1 MNPLTIWGT
10 VAKAG
15 DVSAHYRASG
25 AVDSAHSILRDETTL
40 PDDGIQITLC
50 HDDQVVLG
58 ELTYAELD
66 DQQTLRAV
74 AVIDGPLT
82 ESLAAFPGDL
92 YWSAELFAF
101 GPDVRGR
108 DVSTAERAELVGL
121 SITDSPAST
130 AAHTVPLQ
138 ILEGDYRDSVARF
151 HWPVSWAND
160 APLVGRALER
170 RSRDGIARSIAG
182 PEPEIVRVPG
192 AGWLVDGELVA
203 SAERH
208 ADTDYDDRRP
218 PGRMR
223 YRPCGRILSV
233 R

>member
-92 YWSAELFAF
+92 YWSAELSPSAPKCAAATCSPPS
-101 GPDVRGR
+101 GQGSSGCPSPTPPPRRPPTPCRYRSSKVTTG
-108 DVSTAERAELVGL
+108 TA
-121 SITDSPAST
+121 SPAS
-130 AAHTVPLQ
+130 
-138 ILEGDYRDSVARF
+138 I
-151 HWPVSWAND
+151 
-160 APLVGRALER
+160 
-170 RSRDGIARSIAG
+170 G
-182 PEPEIVRVPG
+182 P
-192 AGWLVDGELVA
+192 
-203 SAERH
+203 
-208 ADTDYDDRRP
+208 
-218 PGRMR
+218 
-223 YRPCGRILSV
+223 
-233 R
+233 